1 MSSRSIPFLSGRA
14 GFACVAGLVG
24 LAAALFAP
32 QLFNDADTY
41 WHIRAGEWM
50 LNHHAILRG
59 DPFSYTMA
67 GKPWNA
73 QEWLAEIA
81 MALAWRA
88 DAWNGLH
95 ILFGLATAATCFI
108 MAAELRRRL
117 DAASALLACVLGLA
131 CVVGSLL
138 ARPHLLA
145 LPLLAAWSVGLI
157 RARDEDRA
165 PSFWLLSLIPLW
177 ANLHGSF
184 MFGLALAAA
193 LGVEAVAESAT
204 RRLATARDWA
214 VFVLAGLVA
223 SLITPQ
229 GLNGLLFPLRLTA
242 MSGLAYIGEW
252 HPTSFATVT
261 PFEIALLAAIFVA
274 VTRGIRLSQIRAA
287 IVLGLVYM
295 ALAHARHQML
305 LGITG
310 TLLLAKAFSRA
321 DDGLPDAEQRA
332 PIIVSCAGIAFLA
345 LLSLRLV
352 LPTAR
357 SDDRASPI
365 AALASVP
372 APLRQTPVLN
382 DYSFGGYLIFEG
394 VKPYIDSRADLYGD
408 RFLDGYSAII
418 APDRAALTATLDRY
432 RIRWTILGSQSPLVA
447 VMDALPGWHRLHSD
461 DVAVVHVYDGRQPI
475 PAN

>member
-1 MSSRSIPFLSGRA
+1 MSSRSIPFSSGRA

-50 LNHHAILRG
+50 LNHDAILRS

-67 GKPWNA
+67 DKPWNA

-95 ILFGLATAATCFI
+95 ILFGLATGATCFI
-108 MAAELRRRL
+108 MASELRRRM
-117 DAASALLACVLGLA
+117 DAASAVLACVMGLA

-165 PSFWLLSLIPLW
+165 PSFWLLLLIPLW

-204 RRLATARDWA
+204 RRLAAARDWA
-214 VFVLAGLVA
+214 LFVVAGCVA
-223 SLITPQ
+223 AMITPQ
-229 GLNGLLFPLRLTA
+229 GLDGLLFPLHLMA

-261 PFEIALLAAIFVA
+261 PFEIALLAAIFVVA
-274 VTRGIRLSQIRAA
+274 TRGIRLSPIRAA
-287 IVLGLVYM
+287 IVLGLLYM

-305 LGITG
+305 LGISG
-310 TLLLAKAFSRA
+310 TLLLAKAFSRT
-321 DDGLPDAEQRA
+321 DGALPDAERHA
-332 PIIVSCAGIAFLA
+332 PIIALCVSIAFLA
-345 LLSLRLV
+345 LLSLRFV
-352 LPTAR
+352 LPTTR
-357 SDDRASPI
+357 SNDWTSPI
-365 AALASVP
+365 AALVSVP

-408 RFLDGYSAII
+408 RFLDNYGTII
-418 APDRAALTATLDRY
+418 APDRAALAATLIRY
-432 RIRWTILGSQSPLVA
+432 RIRWTMLAARSPLVA
-447 VMDALPGWHRLHSD
+447 VMDTLPGWRRVHTD
-461 DVAVVHVYDGRQPI
+461 DVAVVHVDDERRPI
-475 PAN
+475 HAN